1 MYVFCSTINLTYTQY
16 YMIIIKMIDNE
27 KIINKY
33 MIKNIRKI
41 NNN

>member
-1 MYVFCSTINLTYTQY
+1 MYFFCSTIKLTYTQY

-27 KIINKY
+27 KINKY